1 MDGKIYQVCI
11 LENQAGSF
19 CVGQTADLIR
29 RMDEHNAMRPSKGK
43 HTLKNRPWRLVWSE
57 EHTSRSSAMRRE
69 RQIKSMKSA
78 RWIREHLLN
87 KVEQVPARRD

>member
-19 CVGQTADLIR
+19 YVGQTADLISR
-29 RMDEHNAMRPSKGK
+29 IDQHNAVAPSCGK
-43 HTLKNRPWRLVWSE
+43 YTLKNGPWKLVWNK
-57 EHTSRSSAMRRE
+57 EHPSRSSAMQRE

-78 RWIREHLLN
+78 R
-87 KVEQVPARRD
+87 